1 MAPHRAPLTARLHQ
15 RASRKQASVKATTVR
30 KSCSLLG
37 KAKDMILDDDLYLQ
51 AKAVLNPRRLSRS
64 TEAGSVA
71 SALVTDAGNVY
82 TGVCIITGSGMGF
95 CAEHSAIAA
104 MVTKG
109 ENRIATIVAVHYDG
123 EYLAPCG
130 RCREFIYQMH
140 PDNSTTRVL
149 LSRGRSS
156 TIAELLPEH

>member
-1 MAPHRAPLTARLHQ
+1 
-15 RASRKQASVKATTVR
+15 
-30 KSCSLLG
+30 
-37 KAKDMILDDDLYLQ
+37 MISDEDLYLQ
-51 AKAVLNPRRLSRS
+51 AKAVLNPRRLSPS

-104 MVTKG
+104 MVTQG
-109 ENRIATIVAVHYDG
+109 ENRIVTIVAVHYDG
-123 EYLAPCG
+123 EYFAHAAG
-130 RCREFIYQMH
+130 CREFISQMH
-140 PDNSTTRVL
+140 PDNATTRVL
-149 LSRGRSS
+149 FSGRRSA